1 MVIKSTVPVGY
12 TAKIREWFSVGRD
25 CVCAV
30 GASAPYSRG
39 LLLAGASRQTIPDAA
54 QNVGIN
60 PDLQNTAD
68 RVGRVSTRQDSV
80 GINPDLQNIARP
92 SLRAQRGNPAN
103 KTIHA
108 AEALSPQSSVLIPE
122 RSGRSFCC
130 GHRTAYSLR
139 VQH

>member
-60 PDLQNTAD
+60 PDLQN
-68 RVGRVSTRQDSV
+68 
-80 GINPDLQNIARP
+80 IARP